1 MAFPPII
8 KFISVFIL
16 IVFLLLE
23 QNHHRHHHHRWGQ
36 GLNVLEGN
44 NGPFCSV
51 SPPFLFRQVIPP
63 FSSSTRHPESELIV
77 SEESKSEHFHLLVVF
92 WLKYCFLTVVCIID
106 GGHDRGVGSSEGGR
120 MGVFTVQYHIIT
132 LSYYHI
138 TPSVKISTKFWSQ
151 LSKNLKLIVKFSCN
165 NQSSTHMGHTCKR
178 T

>member
-1 MAFPPII
+1 MFNLEPCDHKYHWKGSPHTLVSDALFDFMAFPPII

-16 IVFLLLE
+16 IVFMSLE
-23 QNHHRHHHHRWGQ
+23 QNHHHHHRWGQ

-63 FSSSTRHPESELIV
+63 FSSSTRATQNQSWSYRKIF
-77 SEESKSEHFHLLVVF
+77 KSEHFHLLVVF
-92 WLKYCFLTVVCIID
+92 WLNYCFLTVVCIID
-106 GGHDRGVGSSEGGR
+106 GGHDRGVGSAEGGR

-138 TPSVKISTKFWSQ
+138 ICSVKIS
-151 LSKNLKLIVKFSCN
+151 
-165 NQSSTHMGHTCKR
+165 
-178 T
+178 